1 MSQINKLTVVTRQD
15 LTPGYQATQATH
27 SALLFSQEFTQI
39 YEKWSKLP
47 YLSLLSVKDENELNS
62 LIKKLKKSN
71 LYFSVFTEPDIDNQV
86 TSVCIEPSDKTR
98 RLTSSLPLMLRQ
110 YNTDDKIDK
119 NNFKNEK

>member
-71 LYFSVFTEPDIDNQV
+71 LYFSIFTEPDIDNQV

-119 NNFKNEK
+119 NNFKNKK

>member
-71 LYFSVFTEPDIDNQV
+71 LYFSIFTEPDIDNQV

>member
-1 MSQINKLTVVTRQD
+1 
-15 LTPGYQATQATH
+15 
-27 SALLFSQEFTQI
+27 
-39 YEKWSKLP
+39 
-47 YLSLLSVKDENELNS
+47 LSVKDENELNS

-71 LYFSVFTEPDIDNQV
+71 LYFSIFTEPDIDNQV